1 MSNDKFRVVK
11 VTICTGCDLK
21 QETVKSNLS
30 RHKANELRFTL
41 EGKNGATDFDPHSM
55 VSYLIQPMGVAAL
68 GLLQH
73 RA

>member
-30 RHKANELRFTL
+30 RHKAGELRYAL
-41 EGKNGATDFDPHSM
+41 ESKNGAVEFDPHSM